1 MVMMATRHVVGAI
14 IGMIA
19 VFVTVMLR
27 HCLMMIVIGMVII
40 GMALFDREASEQD
53 VMMLGGRAGRMLQL
67 LDASRRR
74 GKREHQRQP
83 HA

>member
-27 HCLMMIVIGMVII
+27 HCLMMVVIGMVII
-40 GMALFDREASEQD
+40 GMTLFDREASEQD
-53 VMMLGGRAGRMLQL
+53 MMMLG
-67 LDASRRR
+67 
-74 GKREHQRQP
+74 
-83 HA
+83 